1 MESYLTP
8 FGEKLSQAS
17 RFQLSNFD
25 TSTKSWPD
33 PYKANYQIIQKLK
46 NTLTVKPNVL
56 VLGAG
61 IESQMVSI
69 GNMSQGW
76 LKTGVHWTNFHPDI
90 EVDIITSTHTC
101 TLEACHY
108 FRRKPL
114 LLIHGV
120 YSKVPPVLKNSMT
133 IRWSDPF
140 MNLKGNSKPSALS
153 LEKTIQQKSYGV
165 APYIP
170 SIRNTLFL
178 NAMVMIWLGAKKIAF
193 AGVNPHKPQ
202 YFFSKDKTLVL
213 EIIRCLSKCDPW
225 LAEWDGRNE
234 RLASKNRDTA
244 HRIQTFITNIL
255 TQESAVGGQNYI
267 DEFDRGFSLL
277 RDFAKARGVE
287 LGYFGNSSYM
297 ATTGL
302 QRWS

>member
-8 FGEKLSQAS
+8 FGEQLSSAAKS
-17 RFQLSNFD
+17 KLSNFG
-25 TSTKSWPD
+25 TSTKSWPE
-33 PYKANYQIIQKLK
+33 PYKDNYQAIQRLK
-46 NTLTVKPNVL
+46 NTLAVKPNVL
-56 VLGAG
+56 VVGAG
-61 IESQMVSI
+61 LELQMKSI
-69 GNMSQGW
+69 GDISQNW

-140 MNLKGNSKPSALS
+140 MNAKGGVKPSALS
-153 LEKTIQQKSYGV
+153 LEKTIQEKSYGV

-170 SIRNTLFL
+170 SVRNTLFL
-178 NAMVMIWLGAKKIAF
+178 NAMVMIWLGAKKIGF
-193 AGVNPHKPQ
+193 AGVNPHDPQ
-202 YFFSKDKTLVL
+202 YFFSNDNSLVL

-234 RLASKNRDTA
+234 RLASNNRDTA
-244 HRIQTFITNIL
+244 HRIQTFISNIL

-277 RDFAKARGVE
+277 RDFAKSRGVE

>member
-8 FGEKLSQAS
+8 FGEQLSSAAKS
-17 RFQLSNFD
+17 KLSNFG
-25 TSTKSWPD
+25 TSTKSWPE
-33 PYKANYQIIQKLK
+33 PYKDNYQAIQRLK
-46 NTLTVKPNVL
+46 NTLAVKPNVL
-56 VLGAG
+56 VVGAG
-61 IESQMVSI
+61 LELQMKSI
-69 GNMSQGW
+69 GDISQNW

-140 MNLKGNSKPSALS
+140 MNAKGGVKPSALS
-153 LEKTIQQKSYGV
+153 LEKTIQEKSYGV

-170 SIRNTLFL
+170 SVRNTLFL
-178 NAMVMIWLGAKKIAF
+178 NAMVMIWLGAKKVGF
-193 AGVNPHKPQ
+193 AGVNPHDPQ
-202 YFFSKDKTLVL
+202 YFFSNDNSLVL

-234 RLASKNRDTA
+234 RLASNNRDTA
-244 HRIQTFITNIL
+244 HRIQTFISNIL

-277 RDFAKARGVE
+277 RDFAKSRGVE